1 MKRIWVALSLIVI
14 ALSLGIAELYVV
26 SKSYSKY
33 SELLDTAEYY
43 ISNMEF
49 SEAYDV
55 CKLTLDEW
63 EKNEKILN
71 LFLLHSRVD
80 EVTED
85 IAQLCEYAQHKE
97 KAMFSSTCVKAKR
110 QLLHLKMGELP
121 LIENIM

>member
-1 MKRIWVALSLIVI
+1 MKRIWVAISLIVV
-14 ALSLGIAELYVV
+14 ALSLGITEMFVV

-33 SELLDTAEYY
+33 SELLNTAEQH
-43 ISNMEF
+43 ISNKEF
-49 SEAYDV
+49 NKAYDM
-55 CKLTLDEW
+55 CAYTLNEW
-63 EKNEKILN
+63 EENEQILN
-71 LFLLHSRVD
+71 LFLLHSNVD
-80 EVTED
+80 EVSED